1 MVSAQSSRNVRKDN
15 VAVVELDG
23 KRGARKNLLDA
34 AIDFQRRFFVVFG
47 RVSLGDTRIVVPVA
61 ITSSDNEC
69 SFLLFLP
76 TATGFEGAADRLE
89 LGLERIPY
97 GRVD

>member
-23 KRGARKNLLDA
+23 KRGARKNLFDA

-47 RVSLGDTRIVVPVA
+47 GVSLGDTRIVITVA
-61 ITSSDNEC
+61 ITSGDNDC
-69 SFLLFLP
+69 SFLYSL
-76 TATGFEGAADRLE
+76 TAAAGFERAADRLE
-89 LGLERIPY
+89 FGLERIPY